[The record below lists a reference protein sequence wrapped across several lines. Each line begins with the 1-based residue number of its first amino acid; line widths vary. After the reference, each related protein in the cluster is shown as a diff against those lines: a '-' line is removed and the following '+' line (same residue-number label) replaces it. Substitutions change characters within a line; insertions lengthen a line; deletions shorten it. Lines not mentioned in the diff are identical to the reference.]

1 MMKKQTFISLVI
13 MIMILAL
20 VIINVVIILSTDHI
34 NRSKAILEYTITDK
48 GTLREVL
55 LTKGV
60 VIPAAHYSIKYDKT
74 LGSIKEISVKE
85 GDTVLVGDTLI
96 EYNTSHI
103 KNEILSLDQQLEKLS
118 RQFSKAE
125 ADIST
130 LEQQLNEPVDVE
142 EKKDIAQNYKNV
154 SSQIDEKKYQIQEIK
169 IQIDDINQKI
179 KHLQLDKE
187 SYKITSKMAGT
198 VTKVRPF
205 AQSENDL
212 VVSIESSQPYL
223 IEGKLSEKE
232 MVKVQEGQK
241 VIASASV
248 LPNQKNK
255 GTVKELKMTP
265 IGKPS
270 VEDKES
276 FYPFVLEMN
285 KALLNWHH
293 GYHVNV
299 EIVLE
304 ERNGIVIIPDS
315 TIQKKDDKSYV
326 YVIKNGRLEKR
337 IIQLGMKLNHRQ
349 EVVKGLDQGE
359 RIVSKPSKDLDN
371 KMEIFMPIN
380 HFYLKKETMKTFTK
394 DQTIRLVLK
403 GLFQ

>member
-1 MMKKQTFISLVI
+1 MKKQTFISLVI
-13 MIMILAL
+13 MIMILTL

-55 LTKGV
+55 LTKGI

-85 GDTVLVGDTLI
+85 GDTVLEGDTLI

-130 LEQQLNEPVDVE
+130 LEQQLNENVDVE

-154 SSQIDEKKYQIQEIK
+154 SSQIDEKKYRIQEIEM
-169 IQIDDINQKI
+169 QIDEINQKI

-187 SYKITSKMAGT
+187 NYKITSKMAGT

-241 VIASASV
+241 VIASALV
-248 LPNQKNK
+248 LPNQKK
-255 GTVKELKMTP
+255 EGTVKELKMAP
-265 IGKPS
+265 IGNPS

-276 FYPFVLEMN
+276 YYPFVLEMN
-285 KALLNWHH
+285 KAVQNWHH
-293 GYHVNV
+293 GYHMNV

-304 ERNGIVIIPDS
+304 ERNGIIIIPDS
-315 TIQKKDDKSYV
+315 TIQKEDDKSYV

-349 EVVKGLDQGE
+349 EVAKGLELGE
-359 RIVSKPSKDLDN
+359 RIVSKSSKDLDN